1 MKPFN
6 TKITGITLDR
16 NINQKIL
23 GMKKLFLIL
32 LVLPCLTLFAQ
43 EENST
48 NISLDYQL
56 KCDSVIFNSETKVI
70 EYLGNV
76 SLQSDIIEIEKA
88 DKIVLD
94 QTTQEIV
101 VTGFAEFTF
110 DGAIQVES
118 GKENKSVRYK
128 LGEKIAYV
136 E

>member
-1 MKPFN
+1 
-6 TKITGITLDR
+6 
-16 NINQKIL
+16 
-23 GMKKLFLIL
+23 MKKLFLIL
-32 LVLPCLTLFAQ
+32 LVLPCLTIFAQ
-43 EENST
+43 EENSADT
-48 NISLDYQL
+48 LFAFQL
-56 KCDSVIFNSETKVI
+56 KCDSVKFFSDTKMI

-76 SLQSDIIEIEKA
+76 SLESDIISIGKA
-88 DKIVLD
+88 NKIVLD

-128 LGEKIAYV
+128 LGERIAYV